1 MNTIQ
6 TPDPL
11 LSAYV
16 YEKMTDPNA
25 NIVWKQYEKR
35 LVDRTNRIIEL
46 AHGER
51 DVVKSQS
58 DWDVVG
64 ELLNF
69 WYEEYPNE
77 YQEFRGSITEI
88 RRSRN
93 ADGYSSSREIKFV
106 GALPPRF
113 MKMIKVIFPFQQF
126 DKSFVNKLVKRIPM
140 LKVGGVDNLSK
151 GRTITSVNK

>member
-1 MNTIQ
+1 MDTIQ
-6 TPDPL
+6 TQDPL

-58 DWDVVG
+58 DWDVVN
-64 ELLNF
+64 ELIKF
-69 WYEEYPNE
+69 WYEEYPQE
-77 YQEFRGSITEI
+77 YDEFKSSIVAT

-93 ADGYSSSREIKFV
+93 DGGYSSSRETKYV

-126 DKSFVNKLVKRIPM
+126 DKSFVNKLIKRFPM
-140 LKVGGVDNLSK
+140 FKVGGVDNMSK
-151 GRTITSVNK
+151 GRSII